1 MIPRKLRKGEKFGS
15 VLDLWNQLIDH
26 LTAMRLVAGKG
37 IRISHT
43 SAGVIIASNTG
54 AVNRST
60 IETNTAHGSFIVSML
75 DPDDKG
81 NVKLEVSEGFVC
93 VNGKTFTM
101 QKQQIAPE
109 DGLLCVRI
117 KLDEKTGAFQDP
129 VLEYGEFDAWHYP
142 IALIRKKDDI
152 YDIEQY
158 PVTVATFMLTKM
170 CAFAK
175 AASDGKQ

>member
-43 SAGVIIASNTG
+43 PAGVVIAAIPGSHG
-54 AVNRST
+54 RAAV
-60 IETNTAHGSFIVSML
+60 ETATAHGSFIVSMQ

-101 QKQQIAPE
+101 KKQQIAPE
-109 DGLLCVRI
+109 DGLLCV
-117 KLDEKTGAFQDP
+117 KVELDEKTGNFQDP

-142 IALIRKKDDI
+142 VALIRKNNDT
-152 YDIEQY
+152 YDIMQY

-175 AASDGKQ
+175 AASNEQ